1 MSRQPDEREGPPR
14 DPLLVSWLEPAWFV
28 DGLQGRLGVTF
39 LPGKRGASMRYPGR
53 FYDRELTSDL
63 ADLRDAGIRRLILL
77 IEDHELERWGSVEI
91 IETARD
97 LGVEVIRRPIRDGGV
112 PRTAAEMDEIVAL
125 VNETRATG
133 ANVAVAC
140 LGGVGRA
147 GTVAACA
154 LIGQGL
160 PAGDAVARVREA
172 RHPAC
177 IETRAQLQFVAAY
190 ADRAATAR
198 ESRSA

>member
-1 MSRQPDEREGPPR
+1 MSQASP
-14 DPLLVSWLEPAWFV
+14 DPLRVDWLEPAWFV
-28 DGLQGRLGVTF
+28 DGLPGRLGVTF

-53 FYDRELTSDL
+53 FYDRELASDL

-77 IEDHELERWGSVEI
+77 IEDHELERWGSLEI
-91 IETARD
+91 VETARESR
-97 LGVEVIRRPIRDGGV
+97 VEVIRRPIRDGGV
-112 PRTAAEMDEIVAL
+112 PTSAAEMDEIVAL
-125 VNETRATG
+125 LDEARASG

-160 PAGDAVARVREA
+160 SAREAVARVRQA

-177 IETRAQLQFVAAY
+177 VESREQLQFVADY
-190 ADRAATAR
+190 ASRGTRTATPR
-198 ESRSA
+198 P